1 MFLNLNISFCSLST
15 NIWTIIK
22 FKCIFYKPL
31 RSLNRRFR
39 RHFVFKGKK
48 WHIFFLPFINEV
60 ILKCLPKMC
69 PLTSRTPDA
78 HVTFGKL
85 RPPRVLIW
93 RKMAR
98 WCPINMT
105 ESLASG
111 SYHRSYNQA
120 DNYDPYLRLLA
131 GGDLTHL
138 HTHWLR
144 GSEVGISQNN
154 MAVAVRA
161 TRTRPFRFMA
171 GWLVRFRKT
180 SCPCLIRPPSPI
192 LTSSPI
198 AVITTTAAWGFFF

>member
-1 MFLNLNISFCSLST
+1 MWGVSQWHAWDAILFVRKLQLMFLNLNISFCSLST

-93 RKMAR
+93 RKMAC
-98 WCPINMT
+98 WCPINMYR
-105 ESLASG
+105 ESG
-111 SYHRSYNQA
+111 
-120 DNYDPYLRLLA
+120 LRKL
-131 GGDLTHL
+131 
-138 HTHWLR
+138 
-144 GSEVGISQNN
+144 
-154 MAVAVRA
+154 
-161 TRTRPFRFMA
+161 P
-171 GWLVRFRKT
+171 
-180 SCPCLIRPPSPI
+180 
-192 LTSSPI
+192 
-198 AVITTTAAWGFFF
+198 